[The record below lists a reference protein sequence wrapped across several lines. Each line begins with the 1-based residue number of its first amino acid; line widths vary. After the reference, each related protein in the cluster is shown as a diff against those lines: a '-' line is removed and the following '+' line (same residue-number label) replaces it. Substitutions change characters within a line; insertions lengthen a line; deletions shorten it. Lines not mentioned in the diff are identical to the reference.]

1 MQDMY
6 DGLIFYK
13 WKVCTHERSNGNDV
27 FYALLVAKSN
37 HTSWRILKKI
47 FSLVPKHDEK

>member
-1 MQDMY
+1 MQDMC

-37 HTSWRILKKI
+37 HTSWRILKKQ
-47 FSLVPKHDEK
+47 FT